1 MPVCPKCK
9 RWIELGQ
16 RCVQCGTV
24 DAQMT
29 AIDIHI
35 ANGPDAAN
43 FTGTQPLLPER
54 RVPTPLL
61 IALDDDSE
69 TEGEV
74 LRLRKAETTLGRR
87 QADWCFANDADIS
100 SLHAKIQRTNDANG
114 GCLWQLIDQQSTN
127 GTFVRTPLIQ
137 LVPDDTFMI
146 GGAGFRWERSHGTPH
161 QFQLIEI
168 GTLTSVIPIPSGER
182 LRIGRDTASAD
193 IVLNHVTIDPLHAV
207 LSETSSGWILEDQNS
222 RNGVWNRVTS
232 ATLRSGST
240 FILGEQR
247 FVFRLPGDSAAN
259 FNRHRMTP

>member
-16 RCVQCGTV
+16 RCLECGTV

-35 ANGPDAAN
+35 ANAPSPAN
-43 FTGTQPLLPER
+43 ISSTQPLLPER

-69 TEGEV
+69 TDGEV

-100 SLHAKIQRTNDANG
+100 SLHAKIQRTSDSNG
-114 GCLWQLIDQQSTN
+114 GYLWQLVDQQSTN
-127 GTFVRTPLIQ
+127 GTFIRKPIIHLA
-137 LVPDDTFMI
+137 PDDSFMI
-146 GGAGFRWERSHGTPH
+146 GGVGFRWERTQGTPP

-168 GTLTSVIPIPSGER
+168 GSSSYEITIPTGKR
-182 LRIGRDTASAD
+182 LQIGRDPSSAD
-193 IVLNHVTIDPLHAV
+193 IVLNHITIDPLHAV
-207 LSETSSGWILEDQNS
+207 LSETGSGWILEDQNS
-222 RNGVWNRVTS
+222 RNGVWHRVTS

-247 FVFRLPGDSAAN
+247 FVFRLPGDPAAS
-259 FNRHRMTP
+259 FNRHRIMP